1 LKAGR
6 VCNPP
11 GFYSKTVMGDSIL
24 RIQNVSKHFGG
35 VRAVRD
41 CSLDVRSGSITG
53 LIGPNGAG
61 KTTLFNLITGFHRPD
76 TGHIFLREEEITGL
90 EPHEIFRKRLFR
102 TFQIARDYREMT
114 VLENLLIIPEQQ
126 IGEKI
131 WNVWFRGRPIR
142 NQERAN
148 VRKALKVLEFI
159 ELEDKKDLPAKYLS
173 GGEKK
178 LLEIGRMMMVDL
190 DIVLLDEPG
199 AGVPPLMQ
207 NRILEHIRRLSQE
220 QGLTLFIVEHDMDI
234 IMNVCQTIIVMS
246 DGGKLAEG
254 TPREIRADERVVE
267 AYLGTQD
274 TASAA
279 DTQEGQP

>member
-1 LKAGR
+1 M
-6 VCNPP
+6 
-11 GFYSKTVMGDSIL
+11 SDSIL

-35 VRAVRD
+35 VQAVRD
-41 CSLDVRSGSITG
+41 CSLDVRAGSITG

-114 VLENLLIIPEQQ
+114 VLENLLIIPEHQ

-131 WNVWFRGRPIR
+131 WSVWFRGRPIR

-148 VRKALKVLEFI
+148 VSKALKVLEFI
-159 ELEDKKDLPAKYLS
+159 ELEDRKDLPAKYLS

-207 NRILEHIRRLSQE
+207 NRILEHIRRLSRE

-246 DGGKLAEG
+246 DGSKLAEG
-254 TPREIRADERVVE
+254 TPRDIRADERVVE
-267 AYLGTQD
+267 AYLGKPGTV
-274 TASAA
+274 SAA
-279 DTQEGQP
+279 DAQEGRP

>member
-1 LKAGR
+1 
-6 VCNPP
+6 
-11 GFYSKTVMGDSIL
+11 MGDSIL
-24 RIQNVSKHFGG
+24 HIQSVSKHFGG
-35 VRAVRD
+35 VQAVRD
-41 CSLDVRSGSITG
+41 CSLEVRSGSITG

-76 TGHIFLREEEITGL
+76 AGHIFLREEEITGL

-114 VLENLLIIPEQQ
+114 VLENLLIIPEHQ

-148 VRKALKVLEFI
+148 VRKALQVLEFI
-159 ELEDKKDLPAKYLS
+159 ELGDKKDLPAKYLS

-178 LLEIGRMMMVDL
+178 LLEIGRMMMVEL
-190 DIVLLDEPG
+190 DMVLLDEPG

-246 DGGKLAEG
+246 DGSKLAEG
-254 TPREIRADERVVE
+254 TPRDIRSDERVVE
-267 AYLGTQD
+267 AYLGTPG
-274 TASAA
+274 TGTVNGA
-279 DTQEGQP
+279 QEGQS

>member
-1 LKAGR
+1 
-6 VCNPP
+6 
-11 GFYSKTVMGDSIL
+11 MGDSIL
-24 RIQNVSKHFGG
+24 SIQSVSKHFGG
-35 VRAVRD
+35 VQAVRD
-41 CSLDVRSGSITG
+41 CSLEVQPGSITG

-131 WNVWFRGRPIR
+131 WNVWFRGGSIR

-220 QGLTLFIVEHDMDI
+220 QGLSLFIVEHDMDI
-234 IMNVCQTIIVMS
+234 IMNVCKTIIVMS
-246 DGGKLAEG
+246 DGSKLAEG
-254 TPREIRADERVVE
+254 TPEDIRADERVVE
-267 AYLGTQD
+267 AYLGKPE
-274 TASAA
+274 TASAV
-279 DTQEGQP
+279 DVEEE